1 MVFFTFL
8 ERYSTG
14 DREQRVPSFAYGQLT
29 LCLLGTSYLS
39 TVGLDLINYPTKV
52 VFRSC
57 KLIPTMAVAIVLH
70 RWGICTRA
78 NAPLSRAHIRIPYC
92 TMPRVPGHAHK
103 SVYLAVRATGP
114 LSLLHEVV
122 YPAAEHAKTRQQTQ
136 ALCR

>member
-70 RWGICTRA
+70 RWGIYRRA
-78 NAPLSRAHIRIPYC
+78 DAPGLVHISEYPVAHCHVSIVTSTNPY
-92 TMPRVPGHAHK
+92 TWLFEARVP
-103 SVYLAVRATGP
+103 
-114 LSLLHEVV
+114 
-122 YPAAEHAKTRQQTQ
+122 
-136 ALCR
+136 